1 MFKLSSLLDFFLGP
15 RLYLGGGGGGGGGQ
29 PANTTQTQTQELPEW
44 ARGYAKDTL
53 AKTSA
58 LTDINQNP
66 YKTYD
71 ANRIAGFSPL
81 QQQSMT
87 GAQNMAPAGQ
97 LGEATG
103 LAGAAGQRAMN
114 TQYTPGQFGMMQARG
129 PSLQQYQMD
138 PAQQVGTQ
146 DYTGQNV
153 SQYMNPYMQ
162 NVVDIQQRE
171 AQRQG
176 DIAGTQRAGQAVRSG
191 AFGGSRAAVMD
202 AEAARNLA
210 TQKGDIQAQG
220 QNAAFQNAQQQ
231 FNTQQGRDLQAQL
244 ANQGAGLQVGQQNL
258 GAQLGV
264 QQLGAGQNLQAQLAN
279 QQMFQQAQQ
288 AREQSRQYGAG
299 YGMQGLQTG
308 LQAAG
313 QLGQLGGQQFAQ
325 GMDINKL
332 QAGYGAQQ
340 QALEQQGLSQS
351 YQDFQNQQNYPY
363 KQLGFMSDIL
373 RGTPTGSSS
382 SMNMYQAPPSNA
394 QNLTALG
401 MGAYGLKQL
410 GAFASGG
417 EVKTYAGDQGS
428 VTSEESIADIVDSLS
443 DQQLQDAYKNAQAR
457 QDVNAISAIET
468 ELAQRASERSGMSA
482 AYNQLPPDAQENM
495 QQVASGANGGIVAFQ
510 SGGGTGTSGTGIRF
524 NPLETIYPKPSD
536 AEFRGYMNQVATA
549 DYTPLTDAE
558 RQAKILG
565 EQEFVKKTMGPSEL
579 DPFKQELSD
588 KRASLK
594 GKTSEMAGLSLLM
607 SIGDVLEGNNAARG
621 IGKGVSKAAGVYGGL
636 KKENDEADRVLL
648 ASQVQ
653 LGGALEARKDGQ
665 FGKAMQM
672 QQDAE
677 TARAKGID
685 AKRDIAGKLAT
696 LTGDRYK
703 TDLSASV
710 TERGNQM
717 GFLSQLESAAVQRLA
732 ATKPSQ
738 FKEIFDKLVASP
750 EYQAI
755 TDPTAREAMAARET
769 ANMLKAYPNA
779 KLRADTD
786 ALNKIATRVSNEL
799 SGNNDYQKAMRS
811 GDSAAMKRIKE
822 DLTNGYIALFEQG
835 LLNLSTPAPGTGAPG
850 TGAPGTPA
858 PAPAQGT
865 PATQGKPKKLTQAE
879 YDKAPSGTVF
889 IAPDN
894 SVRTKP

>member
-1 MFKLSSLLDFFLGP
+1 MFKLSSLLGFLLGP
-15 RLYLGGGGGGGGGQ
+15 RLHISMGGGGGSQ
-29 PANTTQTQTQELPEW
+29 PANTTQTVTQELPEW
-44 ARGYAKDTL
+44 ARGYAKD
-53 AKTSA
+53 A
-58 LTDINQNP
+58 LSKAAAITDVSQNP

-71 ANRIAGFSPL
+71 ANRIAGFSPM
-81 QQQSMT
+81 QQQAQT
-87 GAQNMAPAGQ
+87 GAQNMQTSPQ
-97 LGEATG
+97 LDTASGIAG
-103 LAGAAGQRAMN
+103 LAGSKAMG
-114 TQYTPGQFGMMQARG
+114 TSYAPGQFN
-129 PSLQQYQMD
+129 
-138 PAQQVGTQ
+138 AQQVGTQ
-146 DYTGQNV
+146 DYTGSNV

-176 DIAGTQRAGQAVRSG
+176 DIASTQRAGQAVKSG
-191 AFGGSRAAVMD
+191 AFGGSRAGIME

-210 TQKGDIQAQG
+210 MQKGDIQAQG

-231 FNTQQGRDLQAQL
+231 FNTQQQRDLQAQL
-244 ANQGAGLQVGQQNL
+244 ANQQQ
-258 GAQLGV
+258 GMTA
-264 QQLGAGQNLQAQLAN
+264 QQLG
-279 QQMFQQAQQ
+279 
-288 AREQSRQYGAG
+288 EQSRQYGAN

-313 QLGQLGGQQFAQ
+313 QLGQLGGQQFQQ
-325 GMDINKL
+325 GMGINQL
-332 QAGYGAQQ
+332 QNQYGAQQ
-340 QALEQQGLSQS
+340 QAMEQQGLSQS
-351 YQDFQNQQNYPY
+351 YQDFLNQQNYPY
-363 KQLGFMSDIL
+363 KQLGFMSDML

-382 SMNMYQAPPSNA
+382 SMQMYQAPPSNA
-394 QNLTALG
+394 QNLAAMG
-401 MGAYGLKQL
+401 MGAYGLKQM
-410 GAFASGG
+410 GAFADGG

-565 EQEFVKKTMGPSEL
+565 EQEFVKRTMGPSEL
-579 DPFKQELSD
+579 DPFKKELSD

-594 GKTSEMAGLSLLM
+594 GKTGEMAGLAALM
-607 SIGDVLEGNNAARG
+607 SIGDILEGNNAARG
-621 IGKGVSKAAGVYGGL
+621 IGKGVSKAAGVFGGL
-636 KKENDEADRVLL
+636 KKENDEADRALL

-653 LGGALEARKDGQ
+653 LGSALEARKDGQ
-665 FGKAMQM
+665 FGKALQM

-703 TDLSASV
+703 ADLSASV

-755 TDPTAREAMAARET
+755 KDPNAREAMAARET
-769 ANMLKAYPNA
+769 ANMMKAYPNA
-779 KLRADTD
+779 KLRVDADM
-786 ALNKIATRVSNEL
+786 LNKINTRVANEL
-799 SGNNDYQKAMRS
+799 SGNDAYQKAQRK
-811 GDSAAMKRIKE
+811 GDTPAMQQIKK
-822 DLTNGYIALFEQG
+822 DLTDGYIAQAEQG
-835 LLNLSTPAPGTGAPG
+835 LLNLSDTRGTGTPAPGTP
-850 TGAPGTPA
+850 APGTPA
-858 PAPAQGT
+858 PARGAPAPAAKIPT
-865 PATQGKPKKLTQAE
+865 PAIDMLKKDPTPANRAYFDQTFGPGSAKQIL
-879 YDKAPSGTVF
+879 G
-889 IAPDN
+889 N
-894 SVRTKP
+894 

>member
-1 MFKLSSLLDFFLGP
+1 MFKLSSLLNFFLGP
-15 RLYLGGGGGGGGGQ
+15 RLYLGGGGSQ

-44 ARGYAKDTL
+44 ARPYAKDTL
-53 AKTSA
+53 AKASA
-58 LTDINQNP
+58 LTDVNQNP
-66 YKTYD
+66 YQTYG

-81 QQQSMT
+81 QQQAMT
-87 GAQNMAPAGQ
+87 QAGNMAPAQQ
-97 LGEATG
+97 LGAATG
-103 LAGAAGQRAMN
+103 IAGEAGQRALGA
-114 TQYTPGQFGMMQARG
+114 QYTPGQFGMVQAQAPQIQQFQMG
-129 PSLQQYQMD
+129 PAERVRSG
-138 PAQQVGTQ
+138 VFGTPQ
-146 DYTGQNV
+146 AE
-153 SQYMNPYMQ
+153 QYMNPYMQ

-171 AQRQG
+171 AQRQA
-176 DIAGTQRAGQAVRSG
+176 DIAGTQRGAQAARSG
-191 AFGGSRAAVMD
+191 AFGGSRAAIME

-210 TQKGDIQAQG
+210 TQKGDIQATG
-220 QNAAFQNAQQQ
+220 QSAAFQNAQQQ
-231 FNTQQGRDLQAQL
+231 FNADQARRMQANL
-244 ANQGAGLQVGQQNL
+244 ANQQAGLQVGQQNL
-258 GAQLGV
+258 GALLGV

-279 QQMFQQAQQ
+279 QQAFQQAQQ
-288 AREQSRQYGAG
+288 LGEQSRQYGAG

-313 QLGQLGGQQFAQ
+313 QLGQLGQQQFGQ

-332 QAGYGAQQ
+332 QSAYGGQQ

-351 YQDFQNQQNYPY
+351 YQDFLNQQNYPY

-394 QNLTALG
+394 QNLAAMG
-401 MGAYGLKQL
+401 MGAYGLKQM
-410 GAFASGG
+410 GAFADGG

-495 QQVASGANGGIVAFQ
+495 QQVASGANGGIVAFA
-510 SGGGTGTSGTGIRF
+510 GGGTGTSGTGIKF

-558 RQAKILG
+558 RQAKILE
-565 EQEFVKKTMGPSEL
+565 EQEFVRKTMGPSEL
-579 DPFKQELSD
+579 DPFKKELSD

-594 GKTSEMAGLSLLM
+594 GKTGEMAGLAALM
-607 SIGDVLEGNNAARG
+607 SIGDILEGNNAARG
-621 IGKGVSKAAGVYGGL
+621 IGKGVSKAAGVFGKL
-636 KKENDEADRVLL
+636 KKENDEADRALL

-653 LGGALEARKDGQ
+653 LGSALEARKDGQ
-665 FGKAMQM
+665 FGKALQM

-703 TDLSASV
+703 ADLSASV
-710 TERGNQM
+710 SERGDTM
-717 GFLSQLESAAVQRLA
+717 RYLSQLEAAAVQRLA

-755 TDPTAREAMAARET
+755 KDPNAREAMAARET
-769 ANMLKAYPNA
+769 ANMMKAYPNA
-779 KLRADTD
+779 KLRVDADM
-786 ALNKIATRVSNEL
+786 LNKINTRVANEL
-799 SGNNDYQKAMRS
+799 SGNDAYQKAQRK
-811 GDSAAMKRIKE
+811 GDTPAMQQIKK
-822 DLTNGYIALFEQG
+822 DLTDGYIAQAEQG
-835 LLNLSTPAPGTGAPG
+835 LLNLSDTRGTGTPAPGTP
-850 TGAPGTPA
+850 APGTPA
-858 PAPAQGT
+858 PAQGA

>member
-1 MFKLSSLLDFFLGP
+1 MFKLSSLLSFLLGP
-15 RLYLGGGGGGGGGQ
+15 RLYIGGGGGGGGGQ

-44 ARGYAKDTL
+44 ARGYAKDAL
-53 AKTSA
+53 AKTAA

-66 YKTYD
+66 YQTYG
-71 ANRIAGFSPL
+71 ANRIAGFSDM
-81 QQQSMT
+81 QRNAMT
-87 GAQNMAPAGQ
+87 GAQNMTTAPE
-97 LGEATG
+97 LGT
-103 LAGAAGQRAMN
+103 AAGMAGIAGSRALGS
-114 TQYTPGQFGMMQARG
+114 QYNPNQFN
-129 PSLQQYQMD
+129 
-138 PAQQVGTQ
+138 AQQVSNQ
-146 DYTGQNV
+146 DYTGSNV

-176 DIAGTQRAGQAVRSG
+176 DIAGTQRAGQAVKSG
-191 AFGGSRAAVMD
+191 AFGGSRAGLTE

-231 FNTQQGRDLQAQL
+231 FNSQQGRDLQAQM
-244 ANQGAGLQVGQQNL
+244 ANQQQ
-258 GAQLGV
+258 GMTA
-264 QQLGAGQNLQAQLAN
+264 QQLG
-279 QQMFQQAQQ
+279 
-288 AREQSRQYGAG
+288 EQSKQFGAN

-313 QLGQLGGQQFAQ
+313 QLGQLGGQRFAQ
-325 GMDINKL
+325 GMDLNKL
-332 QAGYGAQQ
+332 QAGYGGMQQ
-340 QALEQQGLSQS
+340 QLEQQGLSQN

-363 KQLGFMSDIL
+363 KQLGFMSDML

-382 SMNMYQAPPSNA
+382 SVNMYQAGPSNA
-394 QNLTALG
+394 QNLAALG
-401 MGAYGLKQL
+401 MGAYGLKQF
-410 GAFASGG
+410 GVFASGG

-495 QQVASGANGGIVAFQ
+495 QQVASGANGGIVAFA
-510 SGGGTGTSGTGIRF
+510 GGGTGTSGTGIRF
-524 NPLETIYPKPSD
+524 NPLQTMYPKPSD

-549 DYTPLTDAE
+549 DYTHLTDAE

-594 GKTSEMAGLSLLM
+594 GKTGEMAGLAALM
-607 SIGDVLEGNNAARG
+607 SIGDILEGNNAARG
-621 IGKGVSKAAGVYGGL
+621 IGKGVSKAAGVFGGL
-636 KKENDEADRVLL
+636 KKENDEADRALL

-703 TDLSASV
+703 TDLGASV
-710 TERGNQM
+710 TERGDTM
-717 GFLSQLESAAVQRLA
+717 RYLSQLESTAVQRLA

-738 FKEIFDKLVASP
+738 FKEIFDNLVASP
-750 EYQAI
+750 EYQSI
-755 TDPTAREAMAARET
+755 KDPAARNAMATRET
-769 ANMLKAYPNA
+769 ANIMKAYPNA
-779 KLRADTD
+779 KLRVDADM
-786 ALNKIATRVSNEL
+786 LNKINTRVSNEL
-799 SGNNDYQKAMRS
+799 SGNIKFQEAQRKGDTPAMQQ
-811 GDSAAMKRIKE
+811 IKK
-822 DLTNGYIALFEQG
+822 DLTDGYIAQAEQG
-835 LLNLSTPAPGTGAPG
+835 LLNLSDTRGTGTP
-850 TGAPGTPA
+850 APGTPA
-858 PAPAQGT
+858 PKTSTPVAKIPPEAVSMLKADPT
-865 PATQGKPKKLTQAE
+865 PANRA
-879 YDKAPSGTVF
+879 YFDGTF
-889 IAPDN
+889 GPGSAKQILGN
-894 SVRTKP
+894 

>member
-97 LGEATG
+97 LGAATG
-103 LAGAAGQRAMN
+103 LAGAAGERAMN

-129 PSLQQYQMD
+129 PSLQQFQMG

-162 NVVDIQQRE
+162 SVVDIQQRE

-191 AFGGSRAAVMD
+191 AFGGSRAGLMD

-231 FNTQQGRDLQAQL
+231 FNQQQQASMQAQM

-279 QQMFQQAQQ
+279 QQAFQQAQQ

-363 KQLGFMSDIL
+363 KQLGFMSDML

-382 SMNMYQAPPSNA
+382 SMNMYQAGPSNA
-394 QNLTALG
+394 QNLAALG
-401 MGAYGLKQL
+401 MGAYGLKQF

-482 AYNQLPPDAQENM
+482 AYNQLPLDAQENM

-524 NPLETIYPKPSD
+524 NPLEIMYPKPSD

-549 DYTPLTDAE
+549 DYTHLTDAE
-558 RQAKILG
+558 RQAKILQ
-565 EQEFVKKTMGPSEL
+565 EREFVKKTMGPSEL

-594 GKTSEMAGLSLLM
+594 GKTGEMAGLAALM
-607 SIGDVLEGNNAARG
+607 SIGDILEGNNAARG
-621 IGKGVSKAAGVYGGL
+621 IGKGVSKAAGVFGGL
-636 KKENDEADRVLL
+636 KKENDEADRALL

-685 AKRDIAGKLAT
+685 AKRDIAGRLAT

-710 TERGNQM
+710 SERGDTM
-717 GFLSQLESAAVQRLA
+717 RYLSQLESTEVQRLA

-755 TDPTAREAMAARET
+755 SDPNARNSAAARET
-769 ANMLKAYPNA
+769 ANLIKAYPNA
-779 KLRADTD
+779 KLRVDADM
-786 ALNKIATRVSNEL
+786 LNKINTRVSNEL
-799 SGNNDYQKAMRS
+799 SGNDAFQKAQRK
-811 GDSAAMKRIKE
+811 GDTAAMQKIKK
-822 DLTNGYIALFEQG
+822 DLTDGYIIQAEQG
-835 LLNLSTPAPGTGAPG
+835 MLNLSDTRGTGTP
-850 TGAPGTPA
+850 APGTPA
-858 PAPAQGT
+858 PAAKIPT
-865 PATQGKPKKLTQAE
+865 PAIDMLKKDPTPANRAYFDQTFGPGSAKQIL
-879 YDKAPSGTVF
+879 G
-889 IAPDN
+889 N
-894 SVRTKP
+894 

>member
-1 MFKLSSLLDFFLGP
+1 MFKLSSLLSFLLGP
-15 RLYLGGGGGGGGGQ
+15 RLYIGGGGGGGGGQ

-44 ARGYAKDTL
+44 ARGYAKDAL
-53 AKTSA
+53 AKTAA

-66 YKTYD
+66 YQTYG
-71 ANRIAGFSPL
+71 ANRIAGFSDM
-81 QQQSMT
+81 QRNAMT
-87 GAQNMAPAGQ
+87 GAQNMTTAPE
-97 LGEATG
+97 LGT
-103 LAGAAGQRAMN
+103 AAGMAGIAGSRALGS
-114 TQYTPGQFGMMQARG
+114 QYNPNQFN
-129 PSLQQYQMD
+129 
-138 PAQQVGTQ
+138 AQQVSNQ
-146 DYTGQNV
+146 DYTGSNV

-176 DIAGTQRAGQAVRSG
+176 DIAGTQRAGQAVKSG
-191 AFGGSRAAVMD
+191 AFGGSRAGLME

-231 FNTQQGRDLQAQL
+231 FNSQQGRDLQAQM
-244 ANQGAGLQVGQQNL
+244 ANQQQ
-258 GAQLGV
+258 GMTA
-264 QQLGAGQNLQAQLAN
+264 QQLG
-279 QQMFQQAQQ
+279 
-288 AREQSRQYGAG
+288 EQSKQFGAN

-313 QLGQLGGQQFAQ
+313 QLGQLGGQRFAQ
-325 GMDINKL
+325 GMDLNKL
-332 QAGYGAQQ
+332 QAGYGGMQQ
-340 QALEQQGLSQS
+340 QLEQQGLSQN

-363 KQLGFMSDIL
+363 KQLGFMSDML

-382 SMNMYQAPPSNA
+382 SVNMYQAGPSNA
-394 QNLTALG
+394 QNLAALG
-401 MGAYGLKQL
+401 MGAYGLKQF
-410 GAFASGG
+410 GVFASGG

-495 QQVASGANGGIVAFQ
+495 QQVASGANGGIVAFA
-510 SGGGTGTSGTGIRF
+510 GGGTGTSGTGIRF
-524 NPLETIYPKPSD
+524 NPLQTMYPKPSD

-549 DYTPLTDAE
+549 DYTHLTDAE

-594 GKTSEMAGLSLLM
+594 GKTGEMAGLAALM
-607 SIGDVLEGNNAARG
+607 SIGDILEGNNAARG
-621 IGKGVSKAAGVYGGL
+621 IGKGVSKAAGVFGGL
-636 KKENDEADRVLL
+636 KKENDEADRALL

-703 TDLSASV
+703 TDLGASV
-710 TERGNQM
+710 TERGDTM
-717 GFLSQLESAAVQRLA
+717 RYLSQLESTAVQRLA

-738 FKEIFDKLVASP
+738 FKEIFDNLVASP
-750 EYQAI
+750 EYQSI
-755 TDPTAREAMAARET
+755 KDPAARNAMATRET
-769 ANMLKAYPNA
+769 ANIMKAYPNA
-779 KLRADTD
+779 KLRVDADM
-786 ALNKIATRVSNEL
+786 LNKINTRVSNEL
-799 SGNNDYQKAMRS
+799 SGNIKFQEAQRKGDTPAMQQ
-811 GDSAAMKRIKE
+811 IKK
-822 DLTNGYIALFEQG
+822 DLTDGYIAQAEQG
-835 LLNLSTPAPGTGAPG
+835 LLNLSDTRGTGTP
-850 TGAPGTPA
+850 APGTPA
-858 PAPAQGT
+858 PKTSTPVAKIPPEAVSMLKADPT
-865 PATQGKPKKLTQAE
+865 PANRA
-879 YDKAPSGTVF
+879 YFDGTF
-889 IAPDN
+889 GPGSAKQILGN
-894 SVRTKP
+894 